1 MKKSGKIQHELLL
14 IERLLEIPLRLLA
27 TVIVLLPLISQ
38 AAAFDYLQPLP
49 DKPLIPE
56 NNPLTADKI
65 TLGKKLFF
73 DKRLSSSNT
82 LSCNDCH
89 NLNDGGDNNQALAI
103 GDSGKSTHR
112 NPPTLLNIGLQTV
125 LYWDGR
131 SKNLED
137 QTIDHLQ
144 DPHIMGNTKP
154 NTLIERISSDQY
166 YVKAFMNTFKSAHP
180 IKMTH
185 IAQALASFQRA
196 LMTPNSPFDNY
207 IKGDKKAISKKAQR
221 GIQIFNDTGCLAC
234 HFGVNFAGP
243 APGPAMGMGDGFYE
257 LFPNNLGSKYD
268 KSHHLIDDLGRYEFS
283 KEPGEKYM
291 WRVPPLR
298 NIALTA
304 PYFHNGSAKTL
315 EEAITIM
322 AKTQTDK
329 VLSKDEIAAVVE
341 FLKSLTGK
349 TPTILNGN

>member
-1 MKKSGKIQHELLL
+1 M
-14 IERLLEIPLRLLA
+14 
-27 TVIVLLPLISQ
+27 LLPLICH

-49 DKPLIPE
+49 DKPLVPE
-56 NNPLTADKI
+56 NNPLSADKI
-65 TLGKKLFF
+65 ALGKKLFF
-73 DKRLSSSNT
+73 DKRLSASNT

-89 NLNDGGDNNQALAI
+89 NLSEGGDNNQASAI
-103 GDSGKSTHR
+103 GDSGQPTRR

-131 SKNLED
+131 SKNLEE
-137 QTIDHLQ
+137 QTVDHLQ
-144 DPHIMGNTKP
+144 DPHIMGNTDD
-154 NTLIERISSDQY
+154 TALIERLSKDSD
-166 YVKAFMNTFKSAHP
+166 YVKSFMNTFKSAHGVQL
-180 IKMTH
+180 KN
-185 IAQALASFQRA
+185 IAKALASFQRS
-196 LMTPNSPFDNY
+196 LMTPDSPFDQF

-221 GIQIFNDTGCLAC
+221 GIQVFNDTGCLAC

-268 KSHHLIDDLGRYEFS
+268 KSHKLIDDLGRYHFS
-283 KEPGEKYM
+283 KDPGEKYM

-315 EEAITIM
+315 EEAVTIM

-329 VLSKDEIAAVVE
+329 VLTKDEIAAVVE

-349 TPTILNGN
+349 MPVTIDN